1 MIWKA
6 FGSLEICSGLELSRI
21 SLLVYEDAAVS
32 GFIFFYTCQHFLN
45 LKLLSLQVL
54 NKEEQDRNMCPEEK
68 PFEDGERRLP
78 VSHGERLSKNW
89 THWDLD
95 LGSQN
100 WEMLLYRPLGLWP
113 LRALKTDTFLLPLS
127 IFFFLSRLISFE
139 GSCRPIAFSPNYPIS
154 TFWVI
159 SVHCCYSVRWLMRPA
174 RDVITLSREGAP
186 QWRPYL
192 VLHKKR
198 MLKE

>member
-54 NKEEQDRNMCPEEK
+54 NKEEQNRNMCPEEK

-89 THWDLD
+89 THWDFD

-127 IFFFLSRLISFE
+127 IFFLSRLISFE
-139 GSCRPIAFSPNYPIS
+139 GSCRPFLQTTQYPPFELSLCIA
-154 TFWVI
+154 V
-159 SVHCCYSVRWLMRPA
+159 
-174 RDVITLSREGAP
+174 TLSGGS
-186 QWRPYL
+186 WDLL
-192 VLHKKR
+192 V
-198 MLKE
+198 MS